1 MIWTFAMSIILLPET
16 IHSQTVKGQVTSAED
31 HEPLIGASIM
41 ISNTGKGT
49 VTDVDGRFVLTDLH
63 SGDSIYLKYIG
74 MQDAVVVYTGQSS
87 IQVSLTPNT
96 KVLDE
101 MVVVGYG
108 SQRRSAITGAISVI
122 KSDEIS
128 SSPALRVEQ
137 ALQGRMAGVQV
148 SQNSGAP
155 GAPLTVRIRGT
166 GTINNSDPLYIVDG
180 IPVSGLDFLN
190 PSDIESINVLKGA
203 AATALYGSRA
213 ANGAIM
219 ITTKKGKG
227 QKGIGISFDSSV
239 SIGTVDKSTFTD
251 YQTTYGQGYFPSF

>member
-1 MIWTFAMSIILLPET
+1 M
-16 IHSQTVKGQVTSAED
+16 
-31 HEPLIGASIM
+31 
-41 ISNTGKGT
+41 N
-49 VTDVDGRFVLTDLH
+49 
-63 SGDSIYLKYIG
+63 
-74 MQDAVVVYTGQSS
+74 AVVVYTGQSS

-137 ALQGRMAGVQV
+137 ALQGRIW
-148 SQNSGAP
+148 STSKPKFWPP

-190 PSDIESINVLKGA
+190 PSDIESINVLKDAASAIYGA
-203 AATALYGSRA
+203 RG
-213 ANGAIM
+213 ANGVVLIKTFSGKRNQDGIVSYST
-219 ITTKKGKG
+219 ITAFRMHG
-227 QKGIGISFDSSV
+227 V
-239 SIGTVDKSTFTD
+239 SHDC
-251 YQTTYGQGYFPSF
+251 